1 MAGSVTL
8 LTPNLFLNLLEIT
21 KERSYYSNTNYD
33 FEFILNFH
41 IKIIAMI
48 IKYYSYE
55 NFACN

>member
-1 MAGSVTL
+1 
-8 LTPNLFLNLLEIT
+8 LLEIT